1 MFLRI
6 KGIQLIINSDFRRI
20 IVFRFKIA
28 VMARLTPAER
38 AKHYRE
44 EKKEKVRE
52 QEALRK

>member
-20 IVFRFKIA
+20 IVFLFKIA

-44 EKKEKVRE
+44 KKKEKVRE

>member
-44 EKKEKVRE
+44 KKKEKVRE